1 MTLGTV
7 TVPGTSSFVLN
18 AAGGSTNTV
27 PGRWGWMEGGR
38 HEGVQVCSWGRRVGR
53 EDGGEWECSQSHF
66 PKSFVIIVNNQGES
80 LAIFLN

>member
-27 PGRWGWMEGGR
+27 PGRWGWMEGDTKVFRYAPGGGVSEGR
-38 HEGVQVCSWGRRVGR
+38 MVENGNAHNHLSPRV
-53 EDGGEWECSQSHF
+53 
-66 PKSFVIIVNNQGES
+66 
-80 LAIFLN
+80 L